1 MAQYNDPNQ
10 PNQQYQQPYG
20 QQPYGQQPYGQQP
33 YGQQYY
39 QNFNPAFGSP
49 AFQCNEMFA
58 DAPEG
63 KNRGTAALLALFL
76 GSIGVHMFYLGKT
89 TAGIIYILLCIFTCG
104 SVSSILALVQ
114 AIMLF
119 CMNNREFRQKYLLS
133 NSTFPF

>member
-10 PNQQYQQPYG
+10 PNQQYQQYG
-20 QQPYGQQPYGQQP
+20 PQPGQQGYYQQPYGQQG
-33 YGQQYY
+33 YY
-39 QNFNPAFGSP
+39 QQNYNPAYGSP
-49 AFQCNEMFA
+49 AFQNNDMFA

-76 GSIGVHMFYLGKT
+76 GGIGVHMFYLGKT
-89 TAGIIYILLCIFTCG
+89 TAGIIYIVLCIVTCG
-104 SVSSILALVQ
+104 AVSSILAFVQ

-119 CMNNREFRQKYLLS
+119 CMNNRDFRQKYLLS